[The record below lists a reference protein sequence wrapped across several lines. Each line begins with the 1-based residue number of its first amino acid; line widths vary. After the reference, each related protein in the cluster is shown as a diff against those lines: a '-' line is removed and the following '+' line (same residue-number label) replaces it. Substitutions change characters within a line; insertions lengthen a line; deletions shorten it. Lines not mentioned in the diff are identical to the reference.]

1 MQINRWSDDI
11 DSPCNKPIEIGYSG
25 NPSKEIWTMRDGT
38 QIKVGDMSELHLKN
52 CWKMV
57 EGKNTF
63 WEQVFKAETEKR
75 VKRWYKK

>member
-11 DSPCNKPIEIGYSG
+11 GSPNNEPIYCG
-25 NPSKEIWTMRDGT
+25 NPSKEIWTTREGT
-38 QIKVGDMSELHLKN
+38 QVRVGDMTDQHLNN

-63 WEQVFKAETEKR
+63 WEQVFEAETKKR
-75 VKRWYKK
+75 TKRWYKK

>member
-1 MQINRWSDDI
+1 MIINQRSDDI
-11 DSPCNKPIEIGYSG
+11 ESPNNEPIYCE

-38 QIKVGDMSELHLKN
+38 EIRVRDMTDTHLKN

-63 WEQVFKAETEKR
+63 WEQVFEAETKKR
-75 VKRWYKK
+75 LRRRYR